1 MVVSQSFPVGQQL
14 HVIIIHVLQT
24 QSLNWSRGQSF
35 YLITDACCWMNT
47 VLTCYVAC
55 IMRLVLY
62 YSLSVSL

>member
-35 YLITDACCWMNT
+35 YLITDACC
-47 VLTCYVAC
+47 
-55 IMRLVLY
+55 
-62 YSLSVSL
+62 